1 MRFSYNLS
9 SEIPELFNVLSTTSM
24 PIPTSN
30 YFTVSEYSTKSN
42 DKYRI
47 ARYNKDILLNDL
59 IPSYGLLRSVIF
71 NKYNQIVSFA
81 PPKSSLADQFIK
93 KYATKFDVR
102 NLNPQYFF
110 SFDIMYENLKN
121 NSLKK

>member
-71 NKYNQIVSFA
+71 NKYGI
-81 PPKSSLADQFIK
+81 
-93 KYATKFDVR
+93 
-102 NLNPQYFF
+102 
-110 SFDIMYENLKN
+110 
-121 NSLKK
+121 